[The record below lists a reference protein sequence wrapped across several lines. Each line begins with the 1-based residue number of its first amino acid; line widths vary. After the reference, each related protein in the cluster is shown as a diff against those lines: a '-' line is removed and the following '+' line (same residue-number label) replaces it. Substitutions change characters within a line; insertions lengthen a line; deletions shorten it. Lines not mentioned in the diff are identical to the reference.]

1 MKIIIDDDIPFIK
14 GVLERYC
21 DVEYMKGEDI
31 CRENVKDA
39 DALMVRTWTVCDA
52 SLLSGSKVRFVAT
65 ATKARFGSRT
75 ATAAGMSFS
84 GR

>member
-39 DALMVRTWTVCDA
+39 DALYMDG
-52 SLLSGSKVRFVAT
+52 L
-65 ATKARFGSRT
+65 
-75 ATAAGMSFS
+75 
-84 GR
+84 